1 MKAAAI
7 QGPGNR
13 AENWEMVYQKE
24 TTTTTTATTFIYT
37 TKKVKDKVIH

>member
-24 TTTTTTATTFIYT
+24 TTTTTATTFIYT
-37 TKKVKDKVIH
+37 TKTVKVIH